1 MFKAPVQLLFGAC
14 APVTRRDGG
23 PGGGLQ
29 EPPLTT
35 TMHQDTGN
43 ISDMNPSISGNAN
56 DTIGSIHQENTQ
68 AAAKPRSSTEIYY
81 ISKITEKTPEYHEY
95 DMNGTRL
102 QAIVSTHIGA
112 LINRR
117 KGMSCRSGYGEPVL
131 ASILHIHI
139 YTSLYPCHIM

>member
-1 MFKAPVQLLFGAC
+1 M
-14 APVTRRDGG
+14 
-23 PGGGLQ
+23 
-29 EPPLTT
+29 T
-35 TMHQDTGN
+35 TMHKDTGN

-56 DTIGSIHQENTQ
+56 DTIDSIHHENTQ

-81 ISKITEKTPEYHEY
+81 ISEITENAPEHHEY
-95 DMNGTRL
+95 DINGTRL

-112 LINRR
+112 LIDRY
-117 KGMSCRSGYGEPVL
+117 KGMSCRSGYREPIL